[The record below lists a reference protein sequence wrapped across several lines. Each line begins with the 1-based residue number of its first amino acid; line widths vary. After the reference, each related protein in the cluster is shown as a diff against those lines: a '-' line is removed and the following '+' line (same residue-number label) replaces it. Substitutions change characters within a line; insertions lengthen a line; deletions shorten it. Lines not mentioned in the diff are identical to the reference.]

1 MTHSEF
7 QRLAI
12 SVSLIFLVA
21 ACVFCAGCTHNFSF
35 PGLSNTTHSQYGEN
49 NGPFV
54 VYFFDVGQGDSS
66 LVIFGNTTILI
77 DAGEVDMGDRVVADL
92 RRLNVTKIDLLVAS
106 HPHSDHIGGMQKVLD
121 TFPVGQVLDSG
132 MSHPS
137 PLYEHFLQSVD
148 KKHIPYR
155 IAAQGQTID
164 LNPALR
170 ILVLSPPETRF
181 GDDLNTN
188 SIVLRISYGTFDV
201 LFTGDAGGEAEDA
214 MVKSGYP
221 LDAEVLKVGHH
232 GSMYSTSKTFLD
244 RVHPDIA
251 VISVGIDNPYGHPH
265 RQTLETLTAEGAE
278 IYRTDRDGTVRVQ
291 SDGITYSVKTEN
303 GQGTIWTGM
312 PAPQKTLIVP
322 ANITIPLPAI
332 AFNLTV
338 PDTVNLTFPKI
349 PENVSLSLPS
359 IAFPQIG
366 NASFMQ
372 ISAVQFDAPGDDR
385 TNLNG
390 EWVRLTNR
398 GNFPVLLSGWTLT
411 DRTSS
416 FSYTFPAFV
425 VMPGTSVTVYTG
437 NGMANDTALFM
448 GKTNPVWGNS
458 GDTAL
463 LKDGKGNLI
472 DQKAEGATV

>member
-1 MTHSEF
+1 MTHSGF

-12 SVSLIFLVA
+12 SASLFFLVV
-21 ACVFCAGCTHNFSF
+21 ACVFCAGCTHTFSF
-35 PGLSNTTHSQYGEN
+35 PGLSNTTDSQYGEN
-49 NGPFV
+49 VGPFV

-66 LVIFGNTTILI
+66 LVMFGNTTILI

-132 MSHPS
+132 MPHPS

-148 KKHIPYR
+148 QKHIPYR

-164 LNPALR
+164 LDPALR
-170 ILVLSPPETRF
+170 ILVLSPPEKHF

-214 MVKSGYP
+214 MEKSGYP

-232 GSMYSTSKTFLD
+232 GSMYSTAKTFLD

-251 VISVGIDNPYGHPH
+251 VISVGSDNPYGHPH
-265 RQTLETLTAEGAE
+265 RQTLETLAAGGVK

-291 SDGITYSVKTEN
+291 SDGITYSVKTQN
-303 GQGTIWTGM
+303 GQGNIWTGM

-322 ANITIPLPAI
+322 ANITIPMPTI

-338 PDTVNLTFPKI
+338 PDTVNLTFPEI
-349 PENVSLSLPS
+349 PENVSFSLPS

-366 NASFMQ
+366 NASSIK
-372 ISAVQFDAPGDDR
+372 ISATQFDAPGDDR

-398 GNFPVLLSGWTLT
+398 GDFPVLLSGWTLT
-411 DRTSS
+411 DRTGS
-416 FSYTFPAFV
+416 FSYIFPVFV
-425 VMPGTSVTVYTG
+425 VMPGTSVTIYTG
-437 NGMANDTALFM
+437 SGMANDTALFM
-448 GKTNPVWGNS
+448 GQANPVWENS
-458 GDTAL
+458 GDVAL

-472 DQKAEGATV
+472 DQKAKGATV